1 MWIARDKDDSLW
13 LFKKKPQKQKDGFW
27 SVELIIDII
36 FQFPEQILPEVRWE
50 DEEPRELILK

>member
-27 SVELIIDII
+27 SVEYITDIVLQLSKQI
-36 FQFPEQILPEVRWE
+36 FPEVKWE
-50 DEEPRELILK
+50 DEEPRKLILK